1 MRDLGFYKKLKI
13 NIAHNLVTT
22 QILKVRTHILS
33 LILQSKEMAEVFVRC
48 GCDVVRILPNVG
60 RPFQIWSTHRLPSI
74 SPIWSTCWSTQ
85 KEENRRHR
93 QTYGWFH
100 IYHSISSN
108 YMAYSTLL
116 RWSFH
121 NISPAGARSMHRWYC
136 FFHLPL
142 PHPIRGTK
150 GIGIC
155 HAICARQCGE
165 LWYSRFHPYYR
176 GCSCFLIQL
185 FYVCLLPCGH

>member
-1 MRDLGFYKKLKI
+1 MRDLGFYKKLRI

-116 RWSFH
+116 HGLSTTY
-121 NISPAGARSMHRWYC
+121 HRLVLSLC
-136 FFHLPL
+136 IADIVFHLPL
-142 PHPIRGTK
+142 PYPIRWYQK
-150 GIGIC
+150 NWNMAC
-155 HAICARQCGE
+155 HLRKAMWRAVILKVA
-165 LWYSRFHPYYR
+165 S
-176 GCSCFLIQL
+176 
-185 FYVCLLPCGH
+185 LLQGL